1 MSNCVYISEL
11 KEKELLFNNE
21 MQDIVVSD
29 KKVGSKMLF
38 SDEFYLELDNVKCL
52 FDVKENQQKQGTYNF
67 TCSLENENVE
77 EYREFEQRIHK
88 YLVENSEKIFGKGK
102 KKKDLDIEMNWS
114 SHIQMPK
121 DDKYKPLFNLSF
133 NNATKV
139 YHFEENTMKQI
150 QPSKLLNKRGFTCNL
165 KVPIRYI
172 FLGNKYSIPMI
183 ISYMEIYPDTISFEE
198 EFTSNNLFN

>member
-38 SDEFYLELDNVKCL
+38 SDIFCLELDNVKCL
-52 FDVKENQQKQGTYNF
+52 FDVKENKQKAGTYNF
-67 TCSLENENVE
+67 TCSLDNENVE
-77 EYREFEQRIHK
+77 EYRSFEQRIHK

-102 KKKDLDIEMNWS
+102 KKKELDIDLNWS

-121 DDKYKPLFNLSF
+121 DEKYQPLFNLSF

-139 YHFEENTMKQI
+139 YIMEDEQMKQI
-150 QPSKLLNKRGFTCNL
+150 QPSKLLNKRGFVCNL
-165 KVPIRYI
+165 KVPIQYI

-183 ISYMEIYPDTISFEE
+183 INYMEIYPDTVSFEE
-198 EFTSNNLFN
+198 DSSSGNLFN